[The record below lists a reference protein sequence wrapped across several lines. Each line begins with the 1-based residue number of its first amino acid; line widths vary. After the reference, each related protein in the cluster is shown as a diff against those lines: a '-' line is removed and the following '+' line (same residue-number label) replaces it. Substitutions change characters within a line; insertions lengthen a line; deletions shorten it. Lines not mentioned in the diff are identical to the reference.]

1 MSGFDRG
8 TAIVALLLTLLLPVA
23 VDAAG
28 LINQLARHP
37 SPYLALHGSDP
48 VAWQEWNA
56 DTLARARREH
66 KLLFVSVGYFAC
78 HWCHVMQRESYKNP
92 QIAALLNRDFI
103 PVKVDRELNSGLDDA
118 LQTFSAR
125 LNGIAGWPLNAFVT
139 PEGFPAFVLLYA
151 PPDEFQKLLPRL
163 AARWADE
170 PDMIRRLARQAAP
183 PPAQPPTRAPL
194 SAERTTRAWSRFM
207 AGVWQEADTL
217 HGGFGQV
224 AKFPMAPQ
232 LHALLER
239 QARQPD
245 PKLAG
250 FLRLTFDQMAAR
262 GLRDHIGGGFFRYTV
277 DPGWDTPHFEK
288 MLYDNAQ
295 LALLYPR
302 AATVLQQPQYREI
315 ARGTLDFMQNAL
327 LDAGGG
333 YYSSTSAVDDQG
345 REGATYLWEPDQLK
359 QDLPP
364 AIYAA
369 VRRVWQLDAARS
381 FEAGYLPAE
390 YLTPTAD
397 ERRLLADAA
406 RILYPLRR
414 ARSLPRDDKLNT
426 GLNGLALSA
435 LSQAIRLDP
444 AYRQPA
450 DRLQRFLLARLVRN
464 GRLVKAM
471 AHGQIVP
478 QAELEDYA
486 YVVQG
491 LLDHA
496 EATGNRQSRER
507 ARQLARIAWQL
518 FWSETGW
525 KQEAHPLLATIQS
538 EPALADGA
546 LYSPSGVLVLA
557 SLRLQDPGLKRL
569 AHRAAAW
576 RVPAMEQDP
585 YAYPTRLRV
594 LLQAQPDT
602 DIRVGSG
609 TH

>member
-28 LINQLARHP
+28 LTNQLARHP

-295 LALLYPR
+295 LALLYQR